1 MPTTHVLAFTI
12 FFEGLMTFV
21 GTSPTRNV
29 RMHVALVNSP
39 DHKAVLCLPDGY
51 EVSLSNNAVVTFS
64 LGEGE
69 AKPDDSFDDRVPNL
83 VNYVEQGAFDEVV
96 VKKGKREGVS
106 AYVRLPNGELSACTS
121 FFNPAVLTKKGGFA
135 DTRCLGRLVKFA
147 STGPVVDDKVVITV
161 TNGDA
166 SQTFCVAATDTIRI
180 RNIPCHEQDKELH
193 FHEYS
198 RLLKAGGRVHRSHD
212 GKGRCSPDGEII
224 DNPSVATNVAPVDCK
239 DLDCDNQRAPRADC
253 GPTDFP

>member
-1 MPTTHVLAFTI
+1 MPTAHVLAFTI

-39 DHKAVLCLPDGY
+39 GHKAVLCLPDGY
-51 EVSLSNNAVVTFS
+51 EVSLPNNAIVSFS

-69 AKPDDSFDDRVPNL
+69 AKPDDSFDNRVPNL

-106 AYVRLPNGELSACTS
+106 AYVQLPDGELSACTS
-121 FFNPAVLTKKGGFA
+121 FYNPAVLTKKGGFA
-135 DTRCLGRLVKFA
+135 DTRCLARLVKFTSA
-147 STGPVVDDKVVITV
+147 LVTDNKVVITI
-161 TNGDA
+161 TSGDT
-166 SQTFCVAATDTIRI
+166 SQKFCVAASDTIRI

-198 RLLKAGGRVHRSHD
+198 RLLKAGGRVNRSHD
-212 GKGRCSPDGEII
+212 GKRMCSPDGDIV
-224 DNPSVATNVAPVDCK
+224 PSALVDTSVAPVDCK
-239 DLDCDNQRAPRADC
+239 DLDCDNLRAPRADC
-253 GPTDFP
+253 GPTDWP